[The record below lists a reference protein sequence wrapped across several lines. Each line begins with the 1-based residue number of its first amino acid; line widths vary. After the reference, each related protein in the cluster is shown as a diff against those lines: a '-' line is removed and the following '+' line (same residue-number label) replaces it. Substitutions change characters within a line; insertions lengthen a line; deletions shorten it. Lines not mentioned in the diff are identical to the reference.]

1 MAAIACS
8 LFSLMYVDDLALVPL
23 CQLQALVDPLAEL
36 TRVHSVG
43 VDASSIIRKIDEY
56 IV

>member
-36 TRVHSVG
+36 TRVHPVG
-43 VDASSIIRKIDEY
+43 VDASSIIRKIVE
-56 IV
+56 